1 MTMKNIKLVLFDVD
15 GVMTDGSIYINEL
28 GEDFKKFNV
37 KDGLAIELLRS
48 HGLKTGVVSGKAS
61 KALTTRCN
69 QLGFDFIITGCKNKL
84 PRVIEICTELN
95 ITLADVAFV
104 GDDVLDLPVMLK
116 CGLSVAPADAHQLVL
131 DNANIIT
138 TSIGGSGVVR
148 EFSDLLLLDRCHSL
162 TEVYNTLLDKIVADD
177 VQRLEQ

>member
-48 HGLKTGVVSGKAS
+48 HGIKTGVVSGKAS
-61 KALTTRCN
+61 KALTKRCN

-84 PRVIEICTELN
+84 PRVIDICTELK
-95 ITLADVAFV
+95 ITLAETAFV
-104 GDDVLDLPVMLK
+104 GDDVLDLPVMLQ
-116 CGLSVAPADAHQLVL
+116 CGVSVAPSDGHQLVL
-131 DNANIIT
+131 DSANIIT
-138 TSIGGSGVVR
+138 TAIGGAGVVR
-148 EFSDLLLLDRCHSL
+148 EFADLLLVERCHSL
-162 TEVYNTLLDKIVADD
+162 NEVYKVFLDKIIADD
-177 VQRLEQ
+177 VDKMEQ